1 MLVHVLRCAHTKS
14 VSIVK
19 HLRLCSIEVGYMNIQ
34 LRPLLTLLSHKLIWK
49 YHLNIESPI
58 FVSLHEE
65 LTNNTIL
72 ATNVWQK
79 LII

>member
-1 MLVHVLRCAHTKS
+1 MS
-14 VSIVK
+14 V
-19 HLRLCSIEVGYMNIQ
+19 Q

-58 FVSLHEE
+58 FVAPHEE

-79 LII
+79 LIL